1 LWFTG
6 RRKQGLQCNKTI
18 CLLKIFKMR
27 NTTVALSI
35 DQILKVA
42 PVVPVMVVE
51 RIEDA
56 VPLAKAL
63 YAGGLKVLEITLRT
77 PCALDAIAAMVEALP
92 ADAVIGAGT
101 IITPKDLEAAIKAG
115 STFLVSPGTTPALI
129 EAAKASSIPLLAGVA
144 TPTEAMNLY
153 VQGFTH
159 QKFFPA
165 EAAGGV
171 PMLKSIGGPL
181 PQITFCPTGGI
192 DLAKAPSYLALPNV
206 ACVGGT
212 WMAPKELMKAGR
224 WDEIERLAREAAS
237 LPR

>member
-1 LWFTG
+1 
-6 RRKQGLQCNKTI
+6 
-18 CLLKIFKMR
+18 
-27 NTTVALSI
+27 VALTI
-35 DQILKVA
+35 DQIVKVA

-56 VPLAKAL
+56 VPLATAL
-63 YAGGLKVLEITLRT
+63 YNGGLKVLEITLRT
-77 PCALDAIAAMVEALP
+77 PCALDAISAMVEALP
-92 ADAVIGAGT
+92 EDAVIGAGT
-101 IITPKDLEAAIKAG
+101 IITPTDLENAVKAG

-129 EAAKASSIPLLAGVA
+129 EAAKALPVPLLAGVA

-171 PMLKSIGGPL
+171 PMLKSIAGPL

-206 ACVGGT
+206 HCVGGT

>member
-1 LWFTG
+1 
-6 RRKQGLQCNKTI
+6 
-18 CLLKIFKMR
+18 MR
-27 NTTVALSI
+27 NSTVALTI

-56 VPLAKAL
+56 VPLATAL
-63 YAGGLKVLEITLRT
+63 YNGGLKVLEITLRT
-77 PCALDAIAAMVEALP
+77 PCALDAITAMVEALP
-92 ADAVIGAGT
+92 EDAVIGAGT
-101 IITPKDLEAAIKAG
+101 IITPKDMDNAVKAG

-129 EAAKASSIPLLAGVA
+129 EAAKASPVPLLAGVA
-144 TPTEAMNLY
+144 TPTEAMNLF

>member
-1 LWFTG
+1 M
-6 RRKQGLQCNKTI
+6 GLAVNEI
-18 CLLKIFKMR
+18 
-27 NTTVALSI
+27 V
-35 DQILKVA
+35 KVA
-42 PVVPVMVVE
+42 PVIPVMVVE

-56 VPLAKAL
+56 VPLARAL
-63 YAGGLKVLEITLRT
+63 YNGGLKVLEITLRT
-77 PCALDAIAAMVEALP
+77 PCALDAITAMVEALP

-101 IITPKDLEAAIKAG
+101 IITPQDLEKAVKAG

-129 EAAKASSIPLLAGVA
+129 EAAKASSIPLLPGVA
-144 TPTEAMNLY
+144 TPTEAMHLL
-153 VQGFTH
+153 VEGFTH

-165 EAAGGV
+165 EAAGGI

-212 WMAPKELMKAGR
+212 WMAPKELMKAGK
-224 WDEIERLAREAAS
+224 WDEIEKLAREAAS

>member
-1 LWFTG
+1 
-6 RRKQGLQCNKTI
+6 
-18 CLLKIFKMR
+18 M
-27 NTTVALSI
+27 ALSI

-56 VPLAKAL
+56 VPLARAL
-63 YAGGLKVLEITLRT
+63 YNGGLKVLEITLRT
-77 PCALDAIAAMVEALP
+77 PCALDAITAMVEALP
-92 ADAVIGAGT
+92 DDAVIGAGT

-129 EAAKASSIPLLAGVA
+129 EAAKASLIPLLAGVA

-192 DLAKAPSYLALPNV
+192 DLARAPSYLALPNV

>member
-1 LWFTG
+1 M
-6 RRKQGLQCNKTI
+6 GLPVNEI
-18 CLLKIFKMR
+18 
-27 NTTVALSI
+27 V
-35 DQILKVA
+35 KVA
-42 PVVPVMVVE
+42 PVIPVMVVE

-56 VPLAKAL
+56 VPLAQAL
-63 YAGGLKVLEITLRT
+63 YNGGLKVLEITLRT
-77 PCALDAIAAMVEALP
+77 PCALDAITAMVENLP

-101 IITPKDLEAAIKAG
+101 IITPADLEKAVKAG

-129 EAAKASSIPLLAGVA
+129 EAAKASAVPLLPGVA
-144 TPTEAMNLY
+144 SPTEAMRLL
-153 VQGFTH
+153 VEGFTH

-165 EAAGGV
+165 EAAGGI

-192 DLAKAPSYLALPNV
+192 DLAKAPTYLALPNV

>member
-1 LWFTG
+1 
-6 RRKQGLQCNKTI
+6 
-18 CLLKIFKMR
+18 
-27 NTTVALSI
+27 VALTI
-35 DQILKVA
+35 NEIVKVA

-56 VPLAKAL
+56 VPLARAL
-63 YAGGLKVLEITLRT
+63 YNGGLKVLEITLRT
-77 PCALDAIAAMVEALP
+77 VCALDAITAMVESLP

-101 IITPKDLEAAIKAG
+101 IITPLDYEKAVKAG
-115 STFLVSPGTTPALI
+115 SKFIVSPGTTPALI
-129 EAAKASSIPLLAGVA
+129 EYAKSSHIPILPGVA
-144 TPTEAMNLY
+144 TPTEAMHLY
-153 VQGFTH
+153 TEGFDH
-159 QKFFPA
+159 LKFFPA

>member
-1 LWFTG
+1 
-6 RRKQGLQCNKTI
+6 
-18 CLLKIFKMR
+18 M
-27 NTTVALSI
+27 ALSI

-77 PCALDAIAAMVEALP
+77 PCALDAISAMVEALP

-129 EAAKASSIPLLAGVA
+129 EAAKGNPVPLLAGVA

-192 DLAKAPSYLALPNV
+192 DLARAPSYLALPNV

-212 WMAPKELMKAGR
+212 WMAPKELMRAGR

>member
-1 LWFTG
+1 M
-6 RRKQGLQCNKTI
+6 GLPVNE
-18 CLLKIFKMR
+18 
-27 NTTVALSI
+27 
-35 DQILKVA
+35 ILKVA
-42 PVVPVMVVE
+42 PVIPVMVVE

-56 VPLAKAL
+56 VPLAQAL
-63 YAGGLKVLEITLRT
+63 YNGGLKVLEITLRT
-77 PCALDAIAAMVEALP
+77 PCALDAITAMVENLP

-101 IITPKDLEAAIKAG
+101 IITPQDLEKAVKAG

-129 EAAKASSIPLLAGVA
+129 EAAKASSVPLLPGVA
-144 TPTEAMNLY
+144 TPTEAMHLL
-153 VQGFTH
+153 VEGFTH

-192 DLAKAPSYLALPNV
+192 DLAKAPTYLALPNV

-237 LPR
+237 LAR

>member
-1 LWFTG
+1 
-6 RRKQGLQCNKTI
+6 
-18 CLLKIFKMR
+18 M
-27 NTTVALSI
+27 ALSI

-77 PCALDAIAAMVEALP
+77 PCALDAITAMVEALP

-101 IITPKDLEAAIKAG
+101 IITPKDLEVAIKAG

-129 EAAKASSIPLLAGVA
+129 EAAKASPVPLLAGVA

-224 WDEIERLAREAAS
+224 WDEIERLAREAAN

>member
-1 LWFTG
+1 M
-6 RRKQGLQCNKTI
+6 GLPINEI
-18 CLLKIFKMR
+18 
-27 NTTVALSI
+27 V
-35 DQILKVA
+35 KVA

-56 VPLAKAL
+56 VPLAQAL
-63 YAGGLKVLEITLRT
+63 YNGGLKVLEITLRT
-77 PCALDAIAAMVEALP
+77 PCALDAITAMVEHLP
-92 ADAVIGAGT
+92 DDAVIGAGT
-101 IITPKDLEAAIKAG
+101 IITPADLEKAVKAG

-129 EAAKASSIPLLAGVA
+129 EAAKASAVPLLPGVA
-144 TPTEAMNLY
+144 TPTEAMHLL
-153 VQGFTH
+153 VEGFTH

-192 DLAKAPSYLALPNV
+192 DLAKAPTYLALPNV

>member
-1 LWFTG
+1 M
-6 RRKQGLQCNKTI
+6 GLAINDI
-18 CLLKIFKMR
+18 
-27 NTTVALSI
+27 V
-35 DQILKVA
+35 KVA
-42 PVVPVMVVE
+42 PVIPVMVVE

-56 VPLAKAL
+56 VPLARAL
-63 YAGGLKVLEITLRT
+63 YNGGLKVLEITLRT

-92 ADAVIGAGT
+92 GDAVIGAGT
-101 IITPKDLEAAIKAG
+101 IITPADLEKAVNAG

-129 EAAKASSIPLLAGVA
+129 EAAKSSSVPLLAGVA

-153 VQGFTH
+153 AQGFTH
-159 QKFFPA
+159 LKFFPA

-171 PMLKSIGGPL
+171 SMMKSIGGPL

-212 WMAPKELMKAGR
+212 WMAPKEMMKAGR

>member
-1 LWFTG
+1 M
-6 RRKQGLQCNKTI
+6 GLPVNEI
-18 CLLKIFKMR
+18 
-27 NTTVALSI
+27 V
-35 DQILKVA
+35 KVA
-42 PVVPVMVVE
+42 PVIPVMVVE

-56 VPLAKAL
+56 VPLAQAL
-63 YAGGLKVLEITLRT
+63 YNGGLKVLEITLRT
-77 PCALDAIAAMVEALP
+77 PCALDAITAMVENLP

-101 IITPKDLEAAIKAG
+101 IITPADLEKAVKAG

-129 EAAKASSIPLLAGVA
+129 EAAKASAVPLLPGVA
-144 TPTEAMNLY
+144 TPTEAMRLL
-153 VQGFTH
+153 VEGFTH

-181 PQITFCPTGGI
+181 PQITFCPTGGV
-192 DLAKAPSYLALPNV
+192 DLAKAPTYLALPNV

>member
-1 LWFTG
+1 V
-6 RRKQGLQCNKTI
+6 GLPVNE
-18 CLLKIFKMR
+18 
-27 NTTVALSI
+27 
-35 DQILKVA
+35 ILKVA
-42 PVVPVMVVE
+42 PVIPVMVVE

-56 VPLAKAL
+56 VPLAQAL
-63 YAGGLKVLEITLRT
+63 YNGGLKVLEITLRT
-77 PCALDAIAAMVEALP
+77 PCALDAITAMVENLP

-101 IITPKDLEAAIKAG
+101 IITPQDLEKAVKAG

-129 EAAKASSIPLLAGVA
+129 EAAKASSVPLLPGVA
-144 TPTEAMNLY
+144 TPTEAMHLL
-153 VQGFTH
+153 VEGFTH

-192 DLAKAPSYLALPNV
+192 DLAKAPTYLALPNV

-237 LPR
+237 LAR

>member
-1 LWFTG
+1 
-6 RRKQGLQCNKTI
+6 
-18 CLLKIFKMR
+18 M
-27 NTTVALSI
+27 ALSI

-77 PCALDAIAAMVEALP
+77 PCALDAITAMVEALP

-129 EAAKASSIPLLAGVA
+129 EAAKGNLIPLLAGVA

-192 DLAKAPSYLALPNV
+192 DLARAPSYLALPNV

>member
-1 LWFTG
+1 
-6 RRKQGLQCNKTI
+6 
-18 CLLKIFKMR
+18 
-27 NTTVALSI
+27 VALSI

-77 PCALDAIAAMVEALP
+77 PCALDAITAMVEALP
-92 ADAVIGAGT
+92 DDAVIGAGT

-129 EAAKASSIPLLAGVA
+129 EAAKGSSVPLLAGVA
-144 TPTEAMNLY
+144 TPTEAMHLY
-153 VQGFTH
+153 TQGFTH